1 VKATLSNK
9 LLLATVKQYAVD
21 FMVEEGFAPGGIDV
35 RDQFVLETAMR
46 AIRISFKYPAKVLQQ
61 DREIVR
67 YPATLWSH
75 LLHSI
80 GLGKYATYNAVL
92 LNEHFAFPH
101 IELPDNLKCGAT
113 VCFDYRTVTLGK
125 VEL

>member
-1 VKATLSNK
+1 MNATISKRLF
-9 LLLATVKQYAVD
+9 LATVQQFAVD
-21 FMVEEGFAPGGIDV
+21 FMVDEGLSPGGIEV
-35 RDQFVLETAMR
+35 RDYYVLESAMR
-46 AIRISFKYPAKVLQQ
+46 AIRISFKYPAHVLQQ
-61 DREIVR
+61 DREIAR

-75 LLHSI
+75 LLHSV
-80 GLGKYATYNAVL
+80 GLGKYATYKAVL

-101 IELPDNLKCGAT
+101 IELPDNLKIGAQ

>member
-1 VKATLSNK
+1 
-9 LLLATVKQYAVD
+9 
-21 FMVEEGFAPGGIDV
+21 MVEQGFAKSGIEAHE
-35 RDQFVLETAMR
+35 QFLLDTAMR

-61 DREIVR
+61 DREIAR

-75 LLHSI
+75 LLQSV
-80 GLGKYATYNAVL
+80 GLGKYATYKAVL

-101 IELPDNLKCGAT
+101 IELPPEMKIGAT
-113 VCFDYRTVTLGK
+113 VCYDYRIVELGK